1 MNIYNI
7 IKEEYSKVIKENN
20 SIDEEIDKIIKNA
33 EKINLSSFTKSFNNK
48 MKRDGI
54 IKMLKIDYDN
64 ELSKINSSIASRFLN
79 ALSGKIG
86 NGYEEVEFR
95 NESKKPD
102 NHFQM
107 NLYGIVGLHTSIF
120 IYVDDKHN
128 VVSEKTKIE
137 ILDLRDGDNY
147 FETLLTIE

>member
-20 SIDEEIDKIIKNA
+20 SIDEEIDKIIKKA
-33 EKINLSSFTKSFNNK
+33 EKINLSSFTKSFNNL

-64 ELSKINSSIASRFLN
+64 ELSKINSVIASRFLN
-79 ALSGKIG
+79 ELSNKIG
-86 NGYEEVEFR
+86 NGYEEVDFR

-107 NLYGIVGLHTSIF
+107 ILYGIVGLYTNIF